1 MRPVRYD
8 LAYDRLRS
16 SLQTLGAAA
25 EELAVTILIEN
36 IWNMFLL
43 SPLEMRRL
51 IDEVASPHVGV
62 LFDTGNVVQFGF
74 PEQWIRILGPRIKEV
89 HLKDFRRAVG
99 TVRGSCRSWRAT

>member
-1 MRPVRYD
+1 
-8 LAYDRLRS
+8 
-16 SLQTLGAAA
+16 
-25 EELAVTILIEN
+25 
-36 IWNMFLL
+36 MFLL

-74 PEQWIRILGPRIKEV
+74 PEQWIRILGSRIKEV

-99 TVRGSCRSWRAT
+99 TVSGFVSLLGGRCELDRRSWPPWTRSATTGS